1 MKYRIDIWQYGNIA
15 DSYESD
21 NIEEVVNW
29 YKENWVDA
37 YEYGLCSMD
46 VYEQRRD
53 IPFEE
58 AVKLG
63 FF

>member
-1 MKYRIDIWQYGNIA
+1 MKYRIDIWQYGNMVEN
-15 DSYESD
+15 YESD
-21 NIEEVVNW
+21 NIEEVVDW
-29 YKENWVDA
+29 YKENWADA
-37 YEYGLCSMD
+37 YEHSLCTMD

-58 AVKLG
+58 AIKFG